1 MAVGGRSLAKPTN
14 NDLPALTCTI
24 NNCSKELKSPAS
36 LRQHIYRM
44 HWDISEHLAPLATV
58 QDVPLDVFEN
68 DRLPHG
74 IHGGFLDSLVK
85 STNFWLAGVIVLVFA
100 VTIGFTS
107 GVGAGVAIGWSAP
120 LFGLAGWY
128 IDQRNTYVM
137 VCRIKQP
144 FDELGQVLIVQEYW
158 DIIEARKLPKE
169 ARWKIGGQTQYWID
183 ELDPEKPIVYNPFST
198 PPPDYAIPARGAM
211 VNQQTDNEALNVA
224 HFKGLR
230 PEVVK
235 TAFAGLVIG
244 GLLLAN
250 VAMFNSLLEYM
261 QS

>member
-1 MAVGGRSLAKPTN
+1 MAKPN
-14 NDLPALTCTI
+14 SSEVPALTCTI

-44 HWDISEHLAPLATV
+44 HWEISEHLAPLDMV
-58 QDVPLDVFEN
+58 QSVPVDVFKN
-68 DRLPHG
+68 DQLPHG
-74 IHGGFLDSLVK
+74 IHGGFWESVLG
-85 STNFWLAGVIVLVFA
+85 STNFWLANVIVLVFA
-100 VTIGFTS
+100 VTLGFAS
-107 GVGAGVAIGWSAP
+107 GIGAGVAIGLSAP

-137 VCRIKQP
+137 VCRIKPP
-144 FDELGQVLIVQEYW
+144 FDDLGQVLIVEEFW
-158 DIIEARKLPKE
+158 PVTEARKLPKE
-169 ARWKIGGQTQYWID
+169 ARWKVGGQVQYWID
-183 ELDPEKPIVYNPFST
+183 ELNPDNPIVYNPFST

-211 VNQQTDNEALNVA
+211 VNQQTDNEALNVG

-235 TAFAGLVIG
+235 TAFAGLVIA